1 MISKGLYGARLLFVL
16 VLATTMAQAQ
26 EKPADT
32 LPILP
37 SVLFKEK
44 QVKLSKSIKG
54 ALDSILHI
62 VRSQGPCRIA
72 VITGTTCHVKNG
84 ERSWDRVNAV
94 VNYLVSKGIDSE
106 RIVCKYSS
114 SNSNVALL
122 AFRIEE
128 DEIPSVVPPPYPN
141 IRRRVN

>member
-1 MISKGLYGARLLFVL
+1 MINKGLYGVRLLFVL

-44 QVKLSKSIKG
+44 QVKLSKSIK
-54 ALDSILHI
+54 ATLDSIVHI
-62 VRSQGPCRIA
+62 VRPQGPCRIA

-106 RIVCKYSS
+106 RIVCRYSS

-122 AFRIEE
+122 AFRIGE
-128 DEIPSVVPPPYPN
+128 DEIPSVTPPPHPN
-141 IRRRVN
+141 VGRRVN